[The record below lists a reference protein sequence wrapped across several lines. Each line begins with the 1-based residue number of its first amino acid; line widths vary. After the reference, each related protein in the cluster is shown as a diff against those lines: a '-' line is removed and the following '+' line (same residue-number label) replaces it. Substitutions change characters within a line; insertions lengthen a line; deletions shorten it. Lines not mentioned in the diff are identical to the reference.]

1 MIDIEVKRARNGN
14 KVKIVGRVYDD
25 ADPTIGCTMSA
36 TVNGGILHLYSPGFD
51 MTTAEW
57 TLLASK
63 IDNEIALMERRGSE
77 AEDATV

>member
-14 KVKIVGRVYDD
+14 KVKILGRVSDD
-25 ADPTIGCTMSA
+25 GDPTIANVMSA
-36 TVNGGILHLYSPGFD
+36 IVVNGGTLHLYSPGFD

-63 IDNEIALMERRGSE
+63 IDYEIALMERQVNME
-77 AEDATV
+77 AL